1 MGPVFLSFLPFP
13 PSLSIL
19 PLNARAMSR
28 VSGSAKVARSKEP
41 QSHCC
46 IRWNTYACSG
56 ASHITFGAFLVL
68 DRTGPKIFV
77 QHRKITRKSYRTTDC
92 VLLRSLHLSQVK
104 THSQKYFLRLAHQS
118 VNTDKGD
125 SGTQSHSACHFS
137 DSLLVSY
144 EQHDQ
149 DSGDAD
155 DGGNSLSQASI
166 AESRNWRSQA
176 AVGPDRVT
184 NDASQ
189 IRHHHLLLKRCPQ
202 VPLRNGM

>member
-56 ASHITFGAFLVL
+56 TSHITFGAFLVL

-104 THSQKYFLRLAHQS
+104 THSQKYFLRLARQS

-125 SGTQSHSACHFS
+125 SGTQSDCAGHCS
-137 DSLLVSY
+137 DSW
-144 EQHDQ
+144 
-149 DSGDAD
+149 A
-155 DGGNSLSQASI
+155 GNSTCARRGSPINALYTHTHTHTHTHAHTHTHI
-166 AESRNWRSQA
+166 
-176 AVGPDRVT
+176 
-184 NDASQ
+184 
-189 IRHHHLLLKRCPQ
+189 
-202 VPLRNGM
+202 